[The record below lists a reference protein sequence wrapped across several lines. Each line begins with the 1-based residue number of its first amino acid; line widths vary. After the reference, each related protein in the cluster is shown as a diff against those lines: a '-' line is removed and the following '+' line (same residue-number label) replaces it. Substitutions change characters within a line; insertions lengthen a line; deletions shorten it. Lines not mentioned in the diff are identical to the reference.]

1 MKKIIHI
8 TLINIIIIFISLG
21 CSPIRYDGPYKG
33 IIIDEETGE
42 PIEGVVVLG
51 VWTRE
56 IVTPGGAT
64 HQFYDAKETVT
75 NKNGEFTIRGLG
87 LLLFSNIIPMDVVI
101 FKSGY
106 TQWGYMTWKE
116 LKKTVET
123 EKDRAIIPLR
133 KLTIKQRKKRSISR
147 PNVPDEK
154 MTMLTK
160 EINKERVEEG
170 LLLYSGVF
178 VLQFI
183 FLEKLLK
190 VDVGFVWR

>member
-1 MKKIIHI
+1 MKKVILI
-8 TLINIIIIFISLG
+8 TFINIIIILISLG

-33 IIIDEETGE
+33 KVIDEDTGK

-75 NKNGEFTIRGLG
+75 DKNGEFTLRGLG
-87 LLLFSNIIPMDVVI
+87 LLVFSNIIPMDVVI

-133 KLTIKQRKKRSISR
+133 KLTMEERKARLFGKE
-147 PNVPDEK
+147 NVPDQKQRLLIRE
-154 MTMLTK
+154 L
-160 EINKERVEEG
+160 NKERLSLG
-170 LLLYSGVF
+170 LTPY
-178 VLQFI
+178 
-183 FLEKLLK
+183 E
-190 VDVGFVWR
+190 DVK